1 MTHGGVQATAQTV
14 RQLLTA
20 SHYEVPVYQR
30 NYAWGEEEI
39 RQLIDDLIDAATDD
53 EISEYFLGNIV
64 VSTVAHNGSSKYF
77 LIDGQQRLTTLH
89 ILFTYLIAKGT
100 HPDLQINRLLFESR
114 PRAEEALATL
124 ANGGSAEVGDPGI
137 LNGYRIIEQ
146 YPESTTLLNHLDFI
160 LDNVL
165 VARLELPE
173 STDLNRYFEVI
184 NTRGEQLQQQDIVK
198 ARMMAALGSDTKRTT
213 FAWVWDACALMDT
226 YVQIALAPGNTSL
239 RAELFG
245 ENWHTLNV
253 KSFESLTPFCPS
265 LSDVIES
272 GPTTPTLDDA
282 ILGYANADQIDPDDR
297 TEGER
302 FSSIIQFPVF
312 LLHVLRVVE
321 GKAVDE
327 TETALDDK
335 RLIKRFT
342 DYLRSGD
349 PATRTEEFA
358 LALLRCRLLFDSLI
372 LKREFT
378 MASGDDGIWSLKRV
392 VKGENRS
399 RRTITHVPR
408 YIGSFPFDSDGG
420 AEGEATDDSAI
431 SKRIRLIEAALRVTY
446 TSPRT
451 MHWITQLLDFAYH
464 AEILGNLRADDVL
477 QLLEQYALSKLAPH
491 FRDAQL
497 LSTGF
502 DIPRIAFTYLDYL
515 LACRSGD
522 LDFQFTFR
530 NSVEHF
536 YPQSPD
542 AEIIRAY
549 GVLEVPASRDL
560 FGNLALLTVR
570 DNSKFTNLPPY
581 VKSDSAR
588 IVEQSPK
595 LVLMAKTAKRSPRSW
610 DSDAIHA
617 HHREMVSLLWNEIHQ
632 HQTQEGEGLHLF
644 G

>member
-1 MTHGGVQATAQTV
+1 MTQDGVQATAQTV
-14 RQLLTA
+14 RELLTTGQ
-20 SHYEVPVYQR
+20 YEIPVYQR

-39 RQLIDDLIDAATDD
+39 RQLIDDLLDAAVDD

-64 VSTVAHNGSSKYF
+64 VSSAAHNGTAKYS

-89 ILFTYLIAKGT
+89 ILFRYLLDQLDA
-100 HPDLQINRLLFESR
+100 PELRVNSLLFESR
-114 PRAEEALATL
+114 PRAEEALETL
-124 ANGGSAEVGDPGI
+124 VTGNSPDDADPGI

-146 YPESTTLLNHLDFI
+146 YSESCALLKHFDFVLDR
-160 LDNVL
+160 VL

-173 STDLNRYFEVI
+173 STDLNRYFEVM

-198 ARMMAALGSDTKRTT
+198 ARMMAALSSDAKRTT

-226 YVQIALAPGNTSL
+226 YVQIALTPGSTTL
-239 RAELFG
+239 RQHLFG
-245 ENWHTLNV
+245 ESWRSLAV
-253 KSFESLTPFCPS
+253 DSFDSLIDSCPS
-265 LSDVIES
+265 LNEANDS
-272 GPTTPTLDDA
+272 GLRTPTLDEA
-282 ILGYANADQIDPDDR
+282 ILRYANAGLVKTEDDA
-297 TEGER
+297 EGER

-321 GKAVDE
+321 GKAADE
-327 TETALDDK
+327 AESALDDK

-342 DYLRSGD
+342 EYLHSGD
-349 PATRTEEFA
+349 PNTRAEEFA
-358 LALLRCRLLFDSLI
+358 LALLKCRLLFDSLV

-378 MASGDDGIWSLKRV
+378 MASGDDGVWSLKRV
-392 VKGENRS
+392 IRGENRS
-399 RRTITHVPR
+399 RRSVTSVPR
-408 YIGSFPFDSDGG
+408 YVGSFPFDRENVD
-420 AEGEATDDSAI
+420 EGEATDDSAS

-451 MHWITQLLDFAYH
+451 MHWITHLLDYAYH
-464 AEILGNLRADDVL
+464 AGPQAELRADEIL
-477 QLLEQYALSKLAPH
+477 QLLETYALGKLSPH
-491 FRDAQL
+491 FTEGHLTA
-497 LSTGF
+497 TGF

-515 LACRSGD
+515 LACHEGD

-542 AEIIRAY
+542 AELVRAY
-549 GVLEVPASRDL
+549 GALTDPSTRDL

-581 VKSDSAR
+581 MKSDNVR

-595 LVLMAKTAKRSPRSW
+595 LNRMAKIAKTSPTSW
-610 DSDAIHA
+610 GSEAILA
-617 HHREMVSLLWNEIHQ
+617 HHDEMVSLLWNEINKH
-632 HQTQEGEGLHLF
+632 T
-644 G
+644 

>member
-1 MTHGGVQATAQTV
+1 MTQDGVQAAAQTV

-20 SHYEVPVYQR
+20 GQYEIPVYQR

-39 RQLIDDLIDAATDD
+39 RQLIDDLIDAAADD
-53 EISEYFLGNIV
+53 EIGEYFLGNIV
-64 VSTVAHNGSSKYF
+64 VSSGADNGTAEYA

-89 ILFTYLIAKGT
+89 ILFTYLLAKGDVPT
-100 HPDLQINRLLFESR
+100 LDVNRLLFESR

-124 ANGGSAEVGDPGI
+124 ATAGAMEDADPGI

-146 YPESTTLLNHLDFI
+146 YSESTELLNHLDFV
-160 LDNVL
+160 LDSVL
-165 VARLELPE
+165 VARLELPD
-173 STDLNRYFEVI
+173 STDLNRYFEVM

-198 ARMMAALGSDTKRTT
+198 ARMMAALSSDSKRTT

-226 YVQIALAPGNTSL
+226 YVQIALTPGNTNL
-239 RAELFG
+239 RRELFG
-245 ENWHTLNV
+245 DSWRSLV
-253 KSFESLTPFCPS
+253 VDSFDSLTNCCPS
-265 LSDVIES
+265 LNETTDS
-272 GPTTPTLDDA
+272 GPRTPTLDDA
-282 ILGYANADQIDPDDR
+282 ILGYANADHAEFDDDI
-297 TEGER
+297 EGER

-321 GKAVDE
+321 GKADDE
-327 TETALDDK
+327 AESALDDK

-342 DYLRSGD
+342 EYLRSGD
-349 PATRTEEFA
+349 PSARAEEFA
-358 LALLRCRLLFDSLI
+358 LALLKCRLLFDSLV

-392 VKGENRS
+392 IRGENRS
-399 RRTITHVPR
+399 RRNVTSVPR
-408 YIGSFPFDSDGG
+408 HVGSFPFDRQNID
-420 AEGEATDDSAI
+420 EGEATDDSAI

-451 MHWITQLLDFAYH
+451 MHWITYLLDFAYH
-464 AEILGNLRADDVL
+464 ADSQAELRADEVL
-477 QLLEQYALSKLAPH
+477 QLLETYALGKLSPH
-491 FRDAQL
+491 FNEGQL
-497 LSTGF
+497 ETTGF
-502 DIPRIAFTYLDYL
+502 NIPRIAFTYLDYL
-515 LACRSGD
+515 LACRDGD

-542 AEIIRAY
+542 TEITRAY
-549 GVLEVPASRDL
+549 GELSDPSTRDL

-581 VKSDSAR
+581 MKSDSVR

-595 LVLMAKTAKRSPRSW
+595 LKLMAAVAKRSPRAW
-610 DSDAIHA
+610 DSEAIVA
-617 HHREMVSLLWNEIHQ
+617 HHDQMVALLWNEIVRH
-632 HQTQEGEGLHLF
+632 T
-644 G
+644 